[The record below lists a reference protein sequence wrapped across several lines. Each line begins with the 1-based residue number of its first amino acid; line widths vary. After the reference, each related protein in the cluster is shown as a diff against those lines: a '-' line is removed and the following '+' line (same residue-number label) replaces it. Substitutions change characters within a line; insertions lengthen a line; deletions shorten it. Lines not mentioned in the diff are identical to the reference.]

1 MTVEIILITHGSSVD
16 NEAGLAS
23 GWFDTPL
30 SATGE
35 AQAVGVRERYT
46 STMIDAVSASDLERA
61 RRTAV
66 VGFGGRVPEVPIRI
80 DPRLREV
87 DYGELTR
94 RPRAEIDAQW
104 MARVEDAHPGG
115 ESYVEAVARHAEVLR
130 EIKERHDGRRVL
142 AVGSYA
148 SWMAREHLYNGRPL
162 AEVAA
167 EQREWQPGW
176 RYRYE

>member
-1 MTVEIILITHGSSVD
+1 MTVEIIFITHSSSVD
-16 NEAGLAS
+16 NEAGLAP

-30 SATGE
+30 SSTGE
-35 AQAVGVRERYT
+35 AQALEVRERYA
-46 STMIDAVSASDLERA
+46 STVIDAVYASDLERA
-61 RRTAV
+61 RRTAE

-94 RPRAEIDAQW
+94 RPRAEIDAQRV
-104 MARVEDAHPGG
+104 ARVGDAHPGG
-115 ESYVEAVARHAEVLR
+115 ESYIEAVARHAELLH
-130 EIKERHDGRRVL
+130 EIKERHDGGSVL
-142 AVGSYA
+142 IVGTYA
-148 SWMAREHLYNGRPL
+148 SWMAMEYLCNGRPL